1 MYLWS
6 SFCKLMFKLLRYV
19 IQWGCLDINVHS
31 FFDEQRHFKF
41 LMVTFMFLI
50 FSSFIFLMH
59 VILNC
64 GHIVFFV
71 ELDLN
76 IQNAYSTICICFMG
90 Y

>member
-6 SFCKLMFKLLRYV
+6 SFCKLMFRLFEIRYSVGMLRYKCAS
-19 IQWGCLDINVHS
+19 I
-31 FFDEQRHFKF
+31 FDERRHFKF

-71 ELDLN
+71 ELGFN

-90 Y
+90 H